1 MPLLLRFCCS
11 SLVAA
16 MLATPGLPAQ
26 AQDVPVDLELVL
38 AVDVSGSIDEV
49 EAELQRQGYSMAIS
63 HPRVI
68 EAIQGGGYGRIAVTY
83 VEWANSG
90 YHRTVADWTLLSDE
104 ASAKG
109 LAGALAEA
117 PLVTAHWTSISGAID
132 HASQL
137 FDGNGFEGLRRVID
151 VSGDGYNNNGRPAEY
166 AREEAVAMGIT
177 INGLPIVNR
186 RPNPWGSAPA
196 ANLDAYYEEYV
207 IGGPGAFIVVAED
220 FDDFAAAVL
229 SKLILEIADDTPAP
243 RAPRLQAAASEGD

>member
-1 MPLLLRFCCS
+1 MPSLLRSCCTP
-11 SLVAA
+11 LVAT
-16 MLATPGLPAQ
+16 LVATLGPSAQ
-26 AQDVPVDLELVL
+26 AQDLPVDLELVL

-49 EAELQRQGYSMAIS
+49 EAELQRQGYVMAVS

-90 YHRTVADWTLLSDE
+90 YQRTVVDWTLLSDE
-104 ASAKG
+104 ASAKA

-117 PLVTAHWTSISGAID
+117 PLVSAHWTSISGAID
-132 HASQL
+132 HAAQL
-137 FDGNGFEGLRRVID
+137 FDGNGFEGLRQVID

-166 AREEAVAMGIT
+166 AREDAVAMGIT

-196 ANLDAYYEEYV
+196 ANLDSYYEQYV

-229 SKLILEIADDTPAP
+229 SKLILEIADEAPVP
-243 RAPRLQAAASEGD
+243 RAPRLQAAASGGD

>member
-1 MPLLLRFCCS
+1 MPLPLRSHCTFLAAALLAIWS
-11 SLVAA
+11 SS
-16 MLATPGLPAQ
+16 AQ
-26 AQDVPVDLELVL
+26 AQDLPVDLELVL

-49 EAELQRQGYSMAIS
+49 EAQLQRQGYVMALS

-68 EAIQGGGYGRIAVTY
+68 QAIQGGGYGRIAVTY

-90 YHRTVADWTLLSDE
+90 HQRTVADWTLLSDE
-104 ASAKG
+104 ASAKA

-117 PLVTAHWTSISGAID
+117 PLMTAHWTSISGAID

-137 FDGNGFEGLRRVID
+137 FDGNGFEGLRQVID
-151 VSGDGYNNNGRPAEY
+151 VSGDGYNNNGRPAEH
-166 AREEAVAMGIT
+166 AREDAVAMGIT

-196 ANLDAYYEEYV
+196 ANLDAYYEQYV

-229 SKLILEIADDTPAP
+229 SKLILEIAEGAPVP
-243 RAPRLQAAASEGD
+243 RAARLSAASDGGG